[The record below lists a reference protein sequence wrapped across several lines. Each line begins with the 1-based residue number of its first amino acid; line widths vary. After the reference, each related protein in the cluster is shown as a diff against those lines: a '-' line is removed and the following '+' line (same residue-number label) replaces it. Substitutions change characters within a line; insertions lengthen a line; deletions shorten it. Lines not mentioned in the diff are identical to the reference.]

1 MLKKTG
7 LILLA
12 LTLAAGMVF
21 VGCTGNSGPGSEWEI
36 TSGFKLSAHG
46 SQADKVT
53 VNDALGTV
61 KMTSTPA
68 NSIAF
73 GIIFP
78 TEANPD
84 GYTWDMYSS
93 LTVEIE
99 IAARATG
106 KVQLIIKNNG
116 TSFTNATMV
125 NDGNLYPQIGNGETV
140 GHKTTTDPIS
150 TSTLTD
156 RVVFQHDSGGG
167 GDDIDYTLK
176 INKITFIP

>member
-1 MLKKTG
+1 MFKKTG

-21 VGCTGNSGPGSEWEI
+21 VGCTGNSGPDSEWEI

-46 SQADKVT
+46 SQAASVI
-53 VNDALGTV
+53 VNDSDRTV
-61 KMTSTPA
+61 KMA
-68 NSIAF
+68 NGSVNSMAF

-93 LTVEIE
+93 FTVEIE
-99 IAARATG
+99 IYDFNKG
-106 KVQLIIKNNG
+106 KVAFIIKSNG
-116 TSFTNATMV
+116 TSFDDATMV
-125 NDGNLYPQIGNGETV
+125 DDGNKYPQIGSGNTKGD
-140 GHKTTTDPIS
+140 KATTDPIS
-150 TSTLTD
+150 KEGITD
-156 RVVFQHDSGGG
+156 RVVFQHNHHDST
-167 GDDIDYTLK
+167 DIDYTVK